1 MQRIQIYIVV
11 FILVAYSNNIIVAGK
26 TVKQLQEET
35 LNEIKN
41 VYAKITQLDQE
52 KNAKIENIKKKIN
65 EQDKYIIQLQKELK
79 NETAVR
85 K

>member
-1 MQRIQIYIVV
+1 MQRIQIYNIT
-11 FILVAYSNNIIVAGK
+11 FILVAYSNIIIIDSK

-41 VYAKITQLDQE
+41 VYAKIAQLDEE
-52 KNAKIENIKKKIN
+52 KNDKIEAIETRMK
-65 EQDKYIIQLQKELK
+65 EQDKYIIQLTEQLK
-79 NETAVR
+79 NETAMR

>member
-1 MQRIQIYIVV
+1 MQRIQIYNIT
-11 FILVAYSNNIIVAGK
+11 FILVAYSNIIIIDSK

-41 VYAKITQLDQE
+41 VYAKIAQLDEE
-52 KNAKIENIKKKIN
+52 KNDKIEAIETRVK
-65 EQDKYIIQLQKELK
+65 EQDKYIIQLQEQLK
-79 NETAVR
+79 NETAMR

>member
-1 MQRIQIYIVV
+1 MQRIQIYNIT
-11 FILVAYSNNIIVAGK
+11 FILVAYSNIIIIDSK

-41 VYAKITQLDQE
+41 VYAKIAQLDEE
-52 KNAKIENIKKKIN
+52 KNDKIEAIETRMK
-65 EQDKYIIQLQKELK
+65 EQDKYIIQLQEQLK
-79 NETAVR
+79 NETAMR

>member
-1 MQRIQIYIVV
+1 MRRIQIYNIM
-11 FILVAYSNNIIVAGK
+11 FILVAYSNIIIIDSK

-41 VYAKITQLDQE
+41 VYAKIAHLDEE
-52 KNAKIENIKKKIN
+52 KNDQIEAIEIRMK
-65 EQDKYIIQLQKELK
+65 EQDKYIIQLQEQLK
-79 NETAVR
+79 NETAMR

>member
-1 MQRIQIYIVV
+1 M
-11 FILVAYSNNIIVAGK
+11 FILVAYSNIIIIDSK

-41 VYAKITQLDQE
+41 VYAKIAQLDEE
-52 KNAKIENIKKKIN
+52 KNDKTEAIEIRMK
-65 EQDKYIIQLQKELK
+65 EQDKYIIQLQEQLK
-79 NETAVR
+79 NETAMR